1 MVRKMI
7 ILVAVAVAAMGGTA
21 GAVVSP
27 SPSPSPSHSPSPQAV
42 TQQDRDFLVQAHQ
55 SNLTEIES
63 SKAALEKTAGQQGQK
78 VTKTVRKLAKRFV
91 KDHKKLDKAV
101 RRVADQLGVKL
112 PDTPNT
118 EQRKQLDQLSAL
130 SGAEFDRAWISAE
143 LHGHHETLA
152 AVEQEI
158 ENGSSPEVKKL
169 ATVAKP
175 IVQEHID
182 LLLKAERASTPSP
195 SESPG
200 SPEGPGEPEGPG
212 TPESP
217 SPSES

>member
-7 ILVAVAVAAMGGTA
+7 ILVAVTVAAMGGTA
-21 GAVVSP
+21 GAVV
-27 SPSPSPSHSPSPQAV
+27 SPSPQAV

-63 SKAALEKTAGQQGQK
+63 SKTAREKTAGQQDRE
-78 VTKTVRKLAKRFV
+78 VTRTVRKLAKTFV

-143 LHGHHETLA
+143 LNGHHETLA

-169 ATVAKP
+169 ATEAKP
-175 IVQEHID
+175 IVQKHID
-182 LLLKAERASTPSP
+182 LLLKAERVSTPSP
-195 SESPG
+195 SESAGPSE
-200 SPEGPGEPEGPG
+200 SPSLS
-212 TPESP
+212 ESP

>member
-27 SPSPSPSHSPSPQAV
+27 SPSPQAV

-63 SKAALEKTAGQQGQK
+63 SKTALEKTAGQQDRE
-78 VTKTVRKLAKRFV
+78 VTRTVRKLAKRFI

-118 EQRKQLDQLSAL
+118 EQRKQLDQLAAL

-169 ATVAKP
+169 ATEAKP
-175 IVQEHID
+175 IVQKHID

-195 SESPG
+195 SESAGPSE
-200 SPEGPGEPEGPG
+200 SPSLS
-212 TPESP
+212 ESP

>member
-7 ILVAVAVAAMGGTA
+7 ILVAVAVTAMGGTA
-21 GAVVSP
+21 VATVSP
-27 SPSPSPSHSPSPQAV
+27 SPQTV
-42 TQQDRDFLVQAHQ
+42 TQQDKDFLVQAHQ

-63 SKAALEKTAGQQGQK
+63 SKAALEKTAGQQDQK
-78 VTKTVRKLAKRFV
+78 ATRIVRKLAKHFI

-101 RRVADQLGVKL
+101 RRVSDQLGVKL

-175 IVQEHID
+175 VVQEHID
-182 LLLKAERASTPSP
+182 LLLKAERVSTPSP
-195 SESPG
+195 SESP
-200 SPEGPGEPEGPG
+200 SLS
-212 TPESP
+212 ESP

>member
-1 MVRKMI
+1 MIRKMI
-7 ILVAVAVAAMGGTA
+7 ILVAVTVATMGGTA

-27 SPSPSPSHSPSPQAV
+27 TPAPSPSPQAV
-42 TQQDRDFLVQAHQ
+42 SQQDRDFLVQAHQ

-63 SKAALEKTAGQQGQK
+63 SKAALEKTAGQQDQK
-78 VTKTVRKLAKRFV
+78 TTKIVRKLAKRFI

-101 RRVADQLGVKL
+101 RRVSDQLGVKL

-118 EQRKQLDQLSAL
+118 EQRKQLDELSAL

-143 LHGHHETLA
+143 LHSHHETLA
-152 AVEQEI
+152 AIEQEI

-175 IVQEHID
+175 VVQEHID
-182 LLLKAERASTPSP
+182 LLLKAERVSTPSP
-195 SESPG
+195 TESTGPSESP
-200 SPEGPGEPEGPG
+200 SL
-212 TPESP
+212 PESP